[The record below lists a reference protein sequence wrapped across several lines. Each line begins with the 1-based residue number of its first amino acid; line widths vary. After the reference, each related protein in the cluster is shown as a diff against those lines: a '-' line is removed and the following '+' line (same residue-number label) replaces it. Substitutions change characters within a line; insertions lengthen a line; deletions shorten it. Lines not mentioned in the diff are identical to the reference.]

1 MHPFAIAEE
10 AIPMALPRKLIPAVL
25 LSALLLPGAAQAQR
39 AKPAGFPDGPGKEVL
54 VAKCFQC
61 HAPTMWQD
69 HRQDRRGWESV
80 LYRMVGRGAL
90 WTEDEIKTMADYLA
104 SAYGR
109 QPAQA
114 AK

>member
-1 MHPFAIAEE
+1 MLF
-10 AIPMALPRKLIPAVL
+10 LRKPVLAVL
-25 LSALLLPGAAQAQR
+25 LCSLLLAPAAHAQR
-39 AKPAGFPDGPGKEVL
+39 AKPPGFPDAPGKEVL
-54 VAKCFQC
+54 VGKCFQC

-90 WTEDEIKTMADYLA
+90 WTEDEIATMAGYLA
-104 SAYGR
+104 AAYPR

-114 AK
+114 TK